1 MKIGFGLPNI
11 GRLGSAENVLKVA
24 ERAEELGYDSLWTIE
39 RLLWPVKP
47 QTPYPV
53 TADGLLPEGYKYSL
67 DPLDTLTF
75 AAARTWKIALGTS
88 VLDMPYYN
96 PVTLAR
102 RLTTIDV
109 LSNGR
114 LRVGLGLGWSQD
126 EMDATNANMMQRGAM
141 ADEFLQVLKAIWT
154 TNPVKYEGKFFRV
167 PESYINQKP
176 IQKPHPPIYLAA
188 FAPPALKRL
197 ATMANGWNPVA
208 IPVAGMTQMFG
219 AVRQMARE
227 AGRDPS
233 SLAMVVRANLH
244 ITDKPLGADRG
255 IFAGTLEQIRE
266 DAQECA
272 KIEAHELIYDV
283 TFEKQAQTIDGW
295 LRRMETL
302 RKLV

>member
-11 GRLGSAENVLKVA
+11 GPLGSSENILKVA
-24 ERAEELGYDSLWTIE
+24 ERAEALGYDSLWTIE

-53 TADGLLPEGYKYSL
+53 TADGSLPEGYKYSL

-75 AAARTWKIALGTS
+75 AAARTKKIALGTS

-126 EMDATNANMMQRGAM
+126 EMDATNANLKQRGAM

-154 TNPVKYEGKFFRV
+154 TNPAKYEGKFFRV

-176 IQKPHPPIYLAA
+176 VQKPHPPIYLAA

-197 ATMANGWNPVA
+197 ATMADGWNPVA
-208 IPVAGMTQMFG
+208 IPVAGMAQMFG
-219 AVRQMARE
+219 AVQQMAKE

-233 SLAMVVRANLH
+233 SLALVVRANLH

-255 IFAGTLEQIRE
+255 IFAGTLDQIRE
-266 DAQECA
+266 DAQACT
-272 KIEAHELIYDV
+272 KIGAHELIYDV
-283 TFEKQAQTIDGW
+283 TFEKRAQTIGGW
-295 LRRMETL
+295 LEMMETL
-302 RKLV
+302 RKIV

>member
-1 MKIGFGLPNI
+1 LGLPNI
-11 GRLGSAENVLKVA
+11 GPLGTQEHILKVA
-24 ERAEELGYDSLWTIE
+24 ERAELLAYDSLWTIE

-53 TADGLLPEGYKYSL
+53 TADGSLPEGDKYSL

-75 AAARTWKIALGTS
+75 TAARTKKIALGTS

-96 PVTLAR
+96 PVTVAR

-126 EMDATNANMMQRGAM
+126 EMDATNANMKQRGTM

-154 TNPVKYEGKFFRV
+154 TNPAKYEGKFFRL

-176 IQKPHPPIYLAA
+176 VQKPHPPIYLAA
-188 FAPPALKRL
+188 FAPAALRRL
-197 ATMANGWNPVA
+197 ATMADGWNPVA
-208 IPVAGMTQMFG
+208 IPVAGMAQMFG
-219 AVRQMARE
+219 AVQQMAKD

-244 ITDKPLGADRG
+244 ITAKPLGSDRG
-255 IFAGTLEQIRE
+255 IFAGSLEQIRE
-266 DAQECA
+266 DAQACA
-272 KIEAHELIYDV
+272 KIGALELIYDV
-283 TFEKQAQTIDGW
+283 TFEKQAQTIEGW
-295 LRRMETL
+295 LHLMETL
-302 RKLV
+302 RNIA

>member
-1 MKIGFGLPNI
+1 MRIGFGLPNI
-11 GRLGSAENVLKVA
+11 GPLGSPENLLQVA
-24 ERAEELGYDSLWTIE
+24 ERAEALGYDSLWTIE

-53 TADGLLPEGYKYSL
+53 TADGSLPEGYKYCL

-75 AAARTWKIALGTS
+75 VAAHTKKIALGPS
-88 VLDMPYYN
+88 VLDIPYYN

-114 LRVGLGLGWSQD
+114 LRVGLGLGWSKD
-126 EMDATNANMMQRGAM
+126 EMDATGADTKQRGAM

-154 TNPVKYEGKFFRV
+154 TNPVKYQGKFYSV
-167 PESYINQKP
+167 PESYISQKP
-176 IQKPHPPIYLAA
+176 VQKPHPPIYMAA

-197 ATMANGWNPVA
+197 ATMADGWNPVA
-208 IPVAGMTQMFG
+208 IPVAGMEQMFG
-219 AVRQMARE
+219 AVKQMAKD

-233 SLAMVVRANLH
+233 SLALVVRANLH

-255 IFAGTLEQIRE
+255 IFAGTVDQIRE
-266 DAQECA
+266 DARECA
-272 KIEAHELIYDV
+272 RIGAHELIYDV
-283 TFEKQAQTIDGW
+283 TFEKQAQTITGW
-295 LRRMETL
+295 LGLMEKL